1 MWAQPIQIQLQASDE
16 SLFVSATTTTSSDT
30 SSESSA
36 TPTQTGPADPTTSG
50 TDTDTDTGT
59 DTGRESSGLS
69 TGASIGIGVGVGV
82 AGLIIIAALAFWLFR
97 RRQNKA
103 KKDLPDTLSSGGSRP
118 EASELGGSTQFS
130 PNPSYQRPEHAT
142 PSEIGGSQE
151 GTSSNA
157 ANTQTTDPSELEGNP
172 GHRPVHELG
181 A

>member
-30 SSESSA
+30 SSGSSE
-36 TPTQTGPADPTTSG
+36 TPTQTGPADPTTS
-50 TDTDTDTGT
+50 DTDTG
-59 DTGRESSGLS
+59 GESSGLS

-82 AGLIIIAALAFWLFR
+82 GGLIVIAALAFWLFR

-103 KKDLPDTLSSGGSRP
+103 KKSLTDTLSSGGSRP
-118 EASELGGSTQFS
+118 GASELGGSTQFS

-142 PSEIGGSQE
+142 PSELGGSQE

-172 GHRPVHELG
+172 GQRPVHELG